1 MCVLVI
7 NIHCSVVEMEV
18 VPTKTKSTTK
28 TEAIGTKKKTNKKHG
43 KLGTLKLAVLSLPTV
58 IIVIAIT
65 AGLS

>member
-1 MCVLVI
+1 
-7 NIHCSVVEMEV
+7 MEV

-28 TEAIGTKKKTNKKHG
+28 TKAIGTKKKTNKKHG